1 MLSRETLG
9 RCPFIKE
16 PGNIPV
22 WPQHPRSHLRL
33 HPAASGP
40 RAGRRF
46 LPRSPSTWD
55 GAPDTG
61 GWHLYMAPPHLSY
74 FSGSGRNG
82 SKQHWEL
89 GVPASCSWTLRR
101 IPMSESLRI
110 WEELIQYEA
119 GLQGGVLKSKVL
131 DHSIHFWVAFPLPT
145 TGTPNGSDG
154 FSLSSGICRDASQC
168 GGE

>member
-61 GWHLYMAPPHLSY
+61 GWHLYMAPRICHISQAQVAMDQNNTGSWESQHPARGPFEEFRCQRAYAFGKNLS
-74 FSGSGRNG
+74 NTKLG
-82 SKQHWEL
+82 SK
-89 GVPASCSWTLRR
+89 V
-101 IPMSESLRI
+101 
-110 WEELIQYEA
+110 
-119 GLQGGVLKSKVL
+119 
-131 DHSIHFWVAFPLPT
+131 
-145 TGTPNGSDG
+145 G
-154 FSLSSGICRDASQC
+154 F
-168 GGE
+168 